1 MFRKPL
7 CFLLI
12 QMIAAGISAQIP
24 IGIGQWRTHVPYRNA
39 SSVANADNKVYV
51 SGNVFFFSYDKGT
64 GELTKYDKVTGLSD
78 VGVTLVKYNSF
89 NSTLFV
95 AYENTNIDLISNN
108 ELYNIADIKRKL
120 IVGDKQI
127 NNVYFLDDIAYL
139 SMSFGM
145 VVLDM
150 TKKEIKDTW
159 HIGDNG
165 ADIKVFSFTSD
176 GSHFYAAT
184 EKGVKMADMDASNL
198 ASYEAWSLAPGL
210 RAGTASDIVTFGN
223 DVFVNMS
230 DTIFEFNGTNW
241 TAFYSDT
248 SWRIANILVSG
259 SKMMICESSETEDY
273 VGRVKVN
280 DGAGFTAYTHPDLRI
295 PVDGEIAQDGNLWI
309 ADGINGLVGIKNGEV
324 QSPVFPNGPG
334 STNVQGMSADRGQLW
349 VAPGGVSSSFNY
361 LYNSDGIFSHSDIWR
376 NYNQYTNPEL
386 IDVQNI
392 WQAKVHPSVDKA
404 YFASWYSGLLETGNG
419 SFTVYDQ
426 NNSILKGRIG
436 DPARTLVGGL
446 AFDSYNNLWL
456 TNSEAIG
463 ENQIIVIKADGEW
476 LSFRPQGI
484 TGKAITDV
492 IVDDYDQKWF
502 IIPRTANQSIVVF
515 NHGATIENPND
526 GDACKI
532 FGSGAGNGN
541 LPDIVL
547 CLAKDRDG
555 EIWVGTQQGIAVF
568 YCPSAVFSE
577 QGCEAQQIIVTVNGV
592 AGYLLETEVVN
603 AIAVDGAN
611 RKWVGTNNG
620 VFVLS
625 PDGTEQ
631 INYYTEDNS
640 PLISNNIMDIAI
652 DGETGEVFIGT
663 EKGIVS
669 IRGEA
674 TEGDEE
680 HHGVLV
686 YPNPVK
692 ETYDGPIAIKG
703 LADNANVKITDVNG
717 VLFYE
722 TVALGGQAVWNGRNY
737 NGERAKTGVYLV
749 FSSNED
755 GSSTNVTKLLI
766 IN

>member
-1 MFRKPL
+1 MPPKFIL
-7 CFLLI
+7 LFLI
-12 QMIAAGISAQIP
+12 QVIAAGAYSQIP

-39 SSVANADNKVYV
+39 SSVTNANDRIYV
-51 SGNVFFFSYDKGT
+51 SGNVFFFSHDKGT
-64 GELTKYDKVTGLSD
+64 GELATYDKTTGLSD

-95 AYENTNIDLISNN
+95 AYENSNIDLISGNT
-108 ELYNIADIKRKL
+108 LYNIADIKRKL
-120 IVGDKQI
+120 IVGEKRI
-127 NNVYFLDDIAYL
+127 NNVYFMEDLAYL
-139 SMSFGM
+139 SMSFGI
-145 VVLDM
+145 VTLDM

-165 ADIKVFSFTSD
+165 ADIKVLAFTSD
-176 GSHFYAAT
+176 GTHFYAAT
-184 EKGVKMADMDASNL
+184 EKGVKMASMSASNL
-198 ASYEAWSLAPGL
+198 ASYEAWSLAPGI
-210 RAGTASDIVTFGN
+210 RADAALDIVTFEN
-223 DVFVNMS
+223 HVFADID
-230 DTIFEFNGTNW
+230 DTIFEYSGTNW
-241 TAFYSDT
+241 NPFYSDT
-248 SWRIANILVSG
+248 AWRIANILVSS
-259 SKMMICESSETEDY
+259 SKMVICESSETEDY
-273 VGRVKVN
+273 VGRVKVSDN
-280 DGAGFTAYTHPDLRI
+280 AAFITYADPDIRI
-295 PVDGEIAQDGNLWI
+295 PVDCEVDQDGNLWI

-324 QSPVFPNGPG
+324 QSPIFPNGPN
-334 STNVQGMSADRGQLW
+334 STNVQGMSAGRGQLW
-349 VAPGGVSSSFNY
+349 VAPGGVSPSYNY
-361 LYNSDGIFSHSDIWR
+361 LFNSDGVFSHTDIWR

-392 WQAKVHPSVDKA
+392 WQARVHPSIDKA
-404 YFASWYSGLLETGNG
+404 YFASWYSGLVETGNG
-419 SFTVYDQ
+419 SFTIYDQ
-426 NNSILKGRIG
+426 HNSILMGRIG
-436 DPARTLVGGL
+436 DPVRTMVGGL
-446 AFDSYNNLWL
+446 VFDSYGNLWL

-463 ENQIIVIKADGEW
+463 ENQIVVIKADGEW

-484 TGKAITDV
+484 TGKAITEV
-492 IVDDYDQKWF
+492 IIDDYDQKWF
-502 IIPRTANQSIVVF
+502 IIPRTANQSILVF

-526 GDACKI
+526 GDAYKI
-532 FGSGAGNGN
+532 LGSGAGNGN
-541 LPDIVL
+541 LPDLVL
-547 CLAKDRDG
+547 CLAKDDDG

-568 YCPSAVFSE
+568 YCPSAIFSE

-592 AGYLLETEVVN
+592 AGYLLETEVIN
-603 AIAVDGAN
+603 AIAIDGAN

-625 PDGTEQ
+625 PEGTEQ
-631 INYYTEDNS
+631 INYYNEDNS
-640 PLISNNIMDIAI
+640 PLLSNNIIDIAI

-680 HHGVLV
+680 HQEVLV

-722 TVALGGQAVWNGRNY
+722 TVALGGQAVWNGKNY
-737 NGERAKTGVYLV
+737 NGDRAKTGVYLV

-755 GSSTNVTKLLI
+755 GSSTNVAKLLI